1 MAYDIGPKI
10 GIDGEAEFRKQ
21 INNITA
27 TLKALDKEM
36 EAVTT
41 SFGEND
47 DAQERL
53 TAQNKI
59 LSQQI
64 ELQKKKLTELQK
76 GLEESAQKY
85 GDTDTKTQKWKATVS
100 QATADLNRMEKS
112 LADNKDALAQFTP
125 EAQEAAEALAKA
137 EEESRQAK
145 AELERLAQVEQQARE
160 KTERLKKEVDEAQ
173 KSFDEAADTL
183 KGPVSAGFKAALA
196 GATALVT
203 GIVATVQ
210 GTAELRG
217 DLSKLEANAKG
228 AGVGFDTANDALL
241 DFNAISGETDS
252 SIEAISNLLQA
263 GFNGNNLAAAVDALS
278 GAVIRFPDTLKIESL
293 ADSLQETLATSEA
306 TGQFGELLER
316 LGFNLDEFNEGLKAC
331 ATSTDKQ
338 NYALKY
344 LAKGGMMDA
353 NDAYQEQN
361 RDLIEN
367 SKQQLRLQENMAA
380 LGSQF
385 APLVNRA
392 MEALNDTFED
402 LNNSAVPVFVD
413 GLEWMM
419 DNGEAVISVLAGLT
433 AGVVAYKAA
442 SVITDAIAAFQ
453 TMAEAIRTAQAAQTA
468 LNVAQLANP
477 IGLVVAGIAALAT
490 GVAVLATTMSDSDSE
505 TDQYKQRMEELEGQV
520 SDLEVAMDEANAT
533 REQTA
538 KSIDAEA
545 DANRALL
552 GQLSDLM
559 GVENKSSLEKQKI
572 KNIVDQLNYALPE
585 LNLLY
590 DEETDKL
597 NMSKAAIE
605 SYITSAEKRLRLQ
618 AAEKDMQTIIEQQYE
633 AQKLLVEVT
642 AEQEAATDRLTA
654 ARDRYNEAVANPQLG
669 VNNTDY
675 FEALEEAEEDLEYWD
690 EEVTRAEENL
700 KELDERMQAV
710 KKSAEEF
717 AEGMEESGESTGEVT
732 EATAEMTEEMQKL
745 QEQYEQTRSSA
756 ESSIQSQI
764 GLFDEINTKSDLTF
778 AQMLQR
784 LGAQATALDNW
795 ANNLQIAAQKGIRD
809 GLLETLAQAGPESAG
824 YLEIIAN
831 LTEDEIA
838 QLNEAW
844 DKRFNASQ
852 YAADEMTAV
861 QMNILNGTPSATA
874 AAGNAGAQGTTAYE
888 ANNKM
893 ADVAS
898 GKMRDTAAAIAAGEP
913 LTSAAA
919 EGAALDASGAFD
931 RNYNP
936 QEGADAGM
944 QSAIN
949 AIKNS
954 EGALTAESSGVGFA
968 GTDAYTDG
976 AIEAAYMI
984 DEVTYFLSHRV
995 LSGMSIYADMY
1006 NTGAEAVR
1014 GYANGISR
1022 NADQAINAAA
1032 AMAAN
1037 AIKAAKR
1044 AQNSN
1049 SPSKEFAKLGEYGS
1063 EGYALGFEGKMNDLR
1078 PRITRSIQQNIDA
1091 ASQTSSRGKTVRGQ
1105 SLTAKDIAKAFQQS
1119 GLKLYAGE
1127 REIARLQRRLKRA

>member
-1 MAYDIGPKI
+1 MAYDIGPQI
-10 GIDGEAEFRKQ
+10 RVEGEAEFRKQ
-21 INNITA
+21 LKDITA

-41 SFGEND
+41 SFDEND

-53 TAQNKI
+53 VAQNKI
-59 LSQQI
+59 LNQQI
-64 ELQKKKLTELQK
+64 ELQKKKLTDLQSY
-76 GLEESAQKY
+76 LEKATKKY
-85 GDTDTKTQKWKATVS
+85 GETDEKTQKWKLSVN

-112 LADNKDALAQFTP
+112 LANNEEALAQFTL
-125 EAQEAAEALAKA
+125 EAKEAAEALAKA
-137 EEESRQAK
+137 EEESRKAK
-145 AELERLAQVEQQARE
+145 AELERLAQVEQQAKE

-173 KSFDEAADTL
+173 RSFDEAANTL
-183 KGPVSAGFKAALA
+183 KGPLNTGFKAALT
-196 GATALVT
+196 GAAALAT

-217 DLSKLEANAKG
+217 DLSKLEANAKN
-228 AGVGFDTANDALL
+228 AGVSFDTANDALL
-241 DFNAISGETDS
+241 NFNAISGETDS

-263 GFNGNNLAAAVDALS
+263 GFNENNLAAAVDALS
-278 GAVIRFPDTLKIESL
+278 GAVVRFPDTLKIESL

-316 LGFNLDEFNEGLKAC
+316 LGFNLDDFNQGLQEC
-331 ATSTDKQ
+331 TTSTEKQ

-367 SKQQLRLQENMAA
+367 SKQQLRLQENLAE
-380 LGSQF
+380 LGSNF

-402 LNNSAVPVFVD
+402 LNTTAVPVFVD

-419 DNGEAVISVLAGLT
+419 DNGEVVISVLAGLT

-442 SVITDAIAAFQ
+442 AVVTDAITAFQ
-453 TMAEAIRTAQAAQTA
+453 TMAEAIKTAQAAQTA

-477 IGLVVAGIAALAT
+477 IGLVVAAVAALTA

-505 TDQYKQRMEELEGQV
+505 TDQYKQRMEELENQM
-520 SDLEVAMDEANAT
+520 SDLEIAMDEANAT

-538 KSIDAEA
+538 ESIDAEA

-590 DEETDKL
+590 DEEADKL
-597 NMSKAAIE
+597 NMSGDAIE
-605 SYITSAEKRLRLQ
+605 RYITSAEKKLRLQ
-618 AAEKDMQTIIEQQYE
+618 EAEKDMQAIIEQQYE

-642 AEQEAATDRLTA
+642 EEQKAATERLEDA
-654 ARDRYNEAVANPQLG
+654 QKRYNEAVANPQLG

-675 FEALEEAEEDLEYWD
+675 FEALEEAKEDLEYWN
-690 EEVTRAEENL
+690 EEVTRATKNQE
-700 KELDERMQAV
+700 ELDEQMQAV
-710 KKSAEEF
+710 KKSAEDF
-717 AEGMEESGESTGEVT
+717 AEGMEESGESTGEAT

-778 AQMLQR
+778 AQMVQR
-784 LGAQATALDNW
+784 LEAQATALDNW

-809 GLLETLAQAGPESAG
+809 GLLETLAQAGPETAG

-844 DKRFNASQ
+844 DKRFNASE
-852 YAADEMTAV
+852 YAADEMTDV
-861 QMNILNGTPSATA
+861 QMSIINGTPGATT
-874 AAGNAGAQGTTAYE
+874 AAGNAGAQGTTAYDT
-888 ANNKM
+888 NNKM

-898 GKMRDTAAAIAAGEP
+898 KKMQDTAAAIAAGE
-913 LTSAAA
+913 TSVAATA
-919 EGAALDASGAFD
+919 AGAALDASGAFD
-931 RNYNP
+931 QNYNP
-936 QEGADAGM
+936 QEGAGTGM
-944 QSAIN
+944 QSAID

-954 EGALTAESSGVGFA
+954 ESALTSESSSVGFA
-968 GTDAYTDG
+968 GTNAYTDG
-976 AIEAAYMI
+976 AIEAAYLI
-984 DEVTYFLSHRV
+984 DDVTYFLRHRV
-995 LSGMSIYADMY
+995 IYGMETYTDMY
-1006 NTGAEAVR
+1006 NTGADAAR
-1014 GYANGISR
+1014 GYANGISN
-1022 NADQAINAAA
+1022 NAYRAVKAAE

-1037 AIKAAKR
+1037 AIAAAKR
-1044 AQNSN
+1044 AQDSN
-1049 SPSKEFAKLGEYGS
+1049 SPSKKFAKLGGDGG
-1063 EGYALGFEGKMNDLR
+1063 EGYVLGFERKMSDVR
-1078 PRITRSIQQNIDA
+1078 HRITKSMQQNLDEA
-1091 ASQTSSRGKTVRGQ
+1091 AKAAPQTRGTQGGA
-1105 SLTAKDIAKAFQQS
+1105 LTARDIARGIQKA
-1119 GLKLYAGE
+1119 GLKFYVGE
-1127 REIARLQRRLKRA
+1127 REFARLQRRATRA